1 MSSDLFIIGASG
13 TKAYRAAMGAI
24 SENIA
29 NASTA
34 NYNRRTVSTQESVVS
49 TSTQVFYRSQVSFG
63 GTDVAGVNRANDPYL
78 DATARLTGNALA
90 SANTRLR
97 WQTDIETALNDDD
110 TGVGHLLSDM
120 YGSITQLAANPS
132 DPSLRT
138 NMMFGIERVV
148 TAFNQSAQGLQ
159 SASDGIATTAQN
171 DVTTL
176 NSALSELARVNANL
190 LRAEPGTSNQAALLD
205 SRDAALSTITQK
217 LDVTVTFG
225 SNGMAQVAYNGANI
239 VDGANA
245 GTFSVAQNGD
255 GTLAMSLNGT
265 ATMAPASGSLG
276 GLFQSAATTAQ
287 RTTSLDALATQFVS
301 DLNGWHAQGLT
312 DAGTAGGP
320 LVSGATAATLA
331 QTTTD
336 TADIAAASSTGV
348 LNGNL
353 LNISSIRGNGGVE
366 QGWTALVIAN
376 ANQLSA
382 TTAEQAAA
390 ESRDTQARQAR
401 DNVSGV
407 DLDVEAADLLRIQ
420 QAYSGC
426 AKVIQVARETMDSIL
441 QLFS

>member
-24 SENIA
+24 SDNIA

-63 GTDVAGVNRANDPYL
+63 GTEVGSVNRANDPYL

-90 SANTRLR
+90 SSDARLR

-110 TGVGHLLSDM
+110 TGVGHLMSDM

-138 NMMFGIERVV
+138 NMLFGIERVV
-148 TAFNQSAQGLQ
+148 GAFNQSAQGLQ
-159 SASDGIATTAQN
+159 STSEGIATTAQN
-171 DVTTL
+171 DVSTL
-176 NSALSELARVNANL
+176 NSALAELARVNGNL

-225 SNGMAQVAYNGANI
+225 SNGMAQIAYNGTN
-239 VDGANA
+239 VVQGATA
-245 GTFSVAQNGD
+245 GTFSVAQNSD

-265 ATMAPASGSLG
+265 ATTAPASGSLG
-276 GLFQSAATTAQ
+276 GLFQSATTTLQ
-287 RTTSLDALATQFVS
+287 RTTSLNTLAAQFAT
-301 DLNGWHAQGLT
+301 DLNAWHAQGRN
-312 DAGTAGGP
+312 DAGTAGIP
-320 LVSGATAATLA
+320 LVSGTTAANLTQL
-331 QTTTD
+331 TTN
-336 TADIAAASSTGV
+336 TADIAAASSSGV

-353 LNISSIRGNGGVE
+353 LNISSIRGTGSVE
-366 QGWTALVIAN
+366 QGWTALVMAN

-382 TTAEQAAA
+382 TTAEQSAVQ
-390 ESRDTQARQAR
+390 SRDTQARQAR